1 MTDAHH
7 EDPLPIARRLSA
19 ARQRHLLLVATTAFV
34 AVFLAVMLVRWI
46 ATPAEQPVATMPAGT
61 FQATPAQLAQMK
73 VQTVGDGIAG
83 SHVDATGIISVDEDH
98 STPVLLPYSGQV
110 AEVFVQAGQH
120 VVRGQPL
127 LKIASPDF
135 VEARNTLAA
144 TAAARAT
151 AAAQLKIATDNAAR
165 QQAIYQTAGG
175 ALKDYRQA
183 QSDVVGAQSTLRSAD
198 SALAAARDKLAL
210 FGKDAAEVGRLQRAG
225 NGTGL
230 STQTVYRSP
239 VSGVVAARNVA
250 PGQYVGAGGDKP
262 VMTIADVGHVWLI
275 AQLPEGDA
283 ALVRVGDTVVVTTP
297 AYPGRTFHAVIDN
310 VAAALDPA
318 THRLP
323 VRATVANPDEALK
336 PQMFATF
343 QIARAT
349 TPGAALLVPGG
360 GGDPRRRYR
369 AGLGAWPGPAVA
381 RAGGDRVGRQR
392 RDGDDR
398 QRVEARRPD
407 RHRGRVVRQRS
418 RQRPVIGRA

>member
-1 MTDAHH
+1 MTDTHH
-7 EDPLPIARRLSA
+7 DQPLPTARRLNA
-19 ARQRHLLLVATTAFV
+19 TQQRRLLFV
-34 AVFLAVMLVRWI
+34 AGAALVVVFVLAMLWHWI
-46 ATPAEQPVATMPAGT
+46 ATPADTPAPTTPAGT

-73 VQTVGDGIAG
+73 IETVGDGIAG
-83 SHVDATGIISVDEDH
+83 SHVDATGTISVDEDH

-135 VEARNTLAA
+135 VEARNALAA
-144 TAAARAT
+144 AAAARAT

-183 QSDVVGAQSTLRSAD
+183 QSDMVTAQAALRSAD
-198 SALAAARDKLAL
+198 SALNASRGKLAL
-210 FGKDAAEVGRLQRAG
+210 FGKDPAEVSQLQQAG
-225 NGTGL
+225 NGDGF
-230 STQTVYRSP
+230 STQTIYRSP
-239 VSGVVAARNVA
+239 VSGVVATRDVA

-283 ALVRVGDTVVVTTP
+283 AMVHVGDTVEVTTP
-297 AYPGRTFHAVIDN
+297 AYPGRIFHAVIDN

-323 VRATVANPDEALK
+323 VRATVANPDAALK

-343 QIARAT
+343 QIARAAS
-349 TPGAALLVPGG
+349 PGASILVPAAAVIHE
-360 GGDPRRRYR
+360 GDTARVWV
-369 AGLGAWPGPAVA
+369 LGANRQLHAQTVTVSGDSDGMEAIA
-381 RAGGDRVGRQR
+381 SGLRRGDRIVTSGALF
-392 RDGDDR
+392 
-398 QRVEARRPD
+398 VNEA
-407 RHRGRVVRQRS
+407 GSGQ
-418 RQRPVIGRA
+418 

>member
-1 MTDAHH
+1 MTDVHH
-7 EDPLPIARRLSA
+7 EAPLPAARRLDPA
-19 ARQRHLLLVATTAFV
+19 QQRRLLLIAVAVLV
-34 AVFLAVMLVRWI
+34 AVFLVASLWHWI
-46 ATPAEQPVATMPAGT
+46 AAPVDKPATPLPAGT
-61 FQATPAQLAQMK
+61 FQATPDQLAQMK
-73 VQTVGDGIAG
+73 IQTVGDGIAD
-83 SHVDATGIISVDEDH
+83 SHVDATGTISVDEDH

-110 AEVFVQAGQH
+110 AAVFVQAGQH
-120 VVRGQPL
+120 VDRGQPL

-144 TAAARAT
+144 AAAARAT

-183 QSDVVGAQSTLRSAD
+183 QSDVVTAQSALRSAD
-198 SALAAARDKLAL
+198 SALTTARDKLAL
-210 FGKDAAEVGRLQRAG
+210 FGKDPSEVSQLQQAG
-225 NGTGL
+225 AGSGF

-239 VSGVVAARNVA
+239 VSGVVATRDVA

-262 VMTIADVGHVWLI
+262 VMTIADFGHVWLI

-283 ALVRVGDTVVVTTP
+283 ASVHVGDTVEVTTP

-343 QIARAT
+343 QIARA
-349 TPGAALLVPGG
+349 AAQGSAILVPAAAVIHE
-360 GGDPRRRYR
+360 GDTARVWVLGPNRQLH
-369 AGLGAWPGPAVA
+369 AQAVTVSGDSDGMESIASGLK
-381 RAGGDRVGRQR
+381 RGDRIVTAGALF
-392 RDGDDR
+392 
-398 QRVEARRPD
+398 VNEA
-407 RHRGRVVRQRS
+407 GSGQ
-418 RQRPVIGRA
+418 

>member
-1 MTDAHH
+1 MTDIHPAH
-7 EDPLPIARRLSA
+7 PLPA
-19 ARQRHLLLVATTAFV
+19 ARALGRAQQRRVLLIAAASIVVLLLAGRAWH
-34 AVFLAVMLVRWI
+34 WI
-46 ATPAEQPVATMPAGT
+46 APPSDTPAAALPAGT
-61 FQATPAQLAQMK
+61 FQATPEQLAQMK
-73 VQTVGDGIAG
+73 VETVGDGIAG
-83 SHVDATGIISVDEDH
+83 SHVDATGTISVDEDH

-183 QSDVVGAQSTLRSAD
+183 QSDAVTAQSALRSTDA
-198 SALAAARDKLAL
+198 ALTAARDKLAL
-210 FGKDAAEVGRLQRAG
+210 FGKDPDEVGRLQAG
-225 NGTGL
+225 GGAAS
-230 STQTVYRSP
+230 STKTLYRSP
-239 VSGVVAARNVA
+239 VSGVVATRDVA

-262 VMTIADVGHVWLI
+262 VMTIADFGHVWLI

-283 ALVRVGDTVVVTTP
+283 ASVHVGDPVEVTTP

-323 VRATVANPDEALK
+323 VRATVANPGEALK
-336 PQMFATF
+336 PQMFASF
-343 QIARAT
+343 QIARAAA
-349 TPGAALLVPGG
+349 PGAALLVPAAAVIHE
-360 GGDPRRRYR
+360 GDTARVWVLGPNRLLHAQTVTI
-369 AGLGAWPGPAVA
+369 AGDSEGMEAI
-381 RAGGDRVGRQR
+381 AGGLRRGDRIVTAGALF
-392 RDGDDR
+392 
-398 QRVEARRPD
+398 VNEA
-407 RHRGRVVRQRS
+407 GSGQ
-418 RQRPVIGRA
+418 

>member
-1 MTDAHH
+1 MTNSHH
-7 EDPLPIARRLSA
+7 DEPLPATRRLDA
-19 ARQRHLLLVATTAFV
+19 GQQRRLLLIVA
-34 AVFLAVMLVRWI
+34 AVFLAIFLLSALWRSITTPADRPAATLPAGVFV
-46 ATPAEQPVATMPAGT
+46 ATPD
-61 FQATPAQLAQMK
+61 QLAQMK
-73 VQTVGDGIAG
+73 VETVGDGIAG
-83 SHVDATGIISVDEDH
+83 SHVDATGTISVDEDH

-110 AEVFVQAGQH
+110 AAVFVQAGQH
-120 VVRGQPL
+120 VVQGQPL
-127 LKIASPDF
+127 MKIASPDV

-151 AAAQLKIATDNAAR
+151 AAAQLKIATDNAQR

-183 QSDVVGAQSTLRSAD
+183 QSDVVSAQSTLRSAD
-198 SALAAARDKLAL
+198 SALTTARDKLAL
-210 FGKDAAEVGRLQRAG
+210 FGKDPAEVSQLQQAG
-225 NGTGL
+225 NGSGV

-239 VSGVVAARNVA
+239 VSGVVATREVA

-262 VMTIADVGHVWLI
+262 VMTIADFGHVWLI

-283 ALVRVGDTVVVTTP
+283 AMVHVGDAVEVTTP

-343 QIARAT
+343 QIARAAT
-349 TPGAALLVPGG
+349 SGASILVPAAAVIHE
-360 GGDPRRRYR
+360 GDTARVWVVGPNRQLH
-369 AGLGAWPGPAVA
+369 AQTVTVSGDSDGLESIASGLK
-381 RAGGDRVGRQR
+381 RGDRIVTAGALF
-392 RDGDDR
+392 
-398 QRVEARRPD
+398 VNEA
-407 RHRGRVVRQRS
+407 GSGQ
-418 RQRPVIGRA
+418 